1 MRVKDLTVFFLVVF
15 SCFGSCASMDLKT
28 YLTRV
33 LNTPQAHD
41 RERAEQDILQALK
54 EKQDAYEAAK
64 ENEQSLANRTLTAA
78 TIAATGIGG
87 MELARGL
94 SEQKAD
100 KAAEQD
106 MAAYI
111 ETFRCE
117 YGNGKQV
124 KAGPDEIE
132 LPGGNDETF
141 MKLRSEYMALAADLK
156 ERKLALGM
164 KPGIESEEILDKSQ
178 MGLYDDENI
187 GIESGAYSSFY
198 RAQMLNSEEDQAKI
212 DEDAK
217 KSKARVIGG
226 GIAAGV
232 GVVGSIV
239 GNLLINGVGKRK
251 QLNNEITE
259 IKINR
264 DKVTSELY
272 NYLQSEID
280 TCNEKIQKNKKL
292 VDSIKTSQ
300 SAAVLQNKN
309 VEDYINKV
317 ESTEPLQ
324 GLDDIIKLKD
334 HPLCD

>member
-1 MRVKDLTVFFLVVF
+1 
-15 SCFGSCASMDLKT
+15 
-28 YLTRV
+28 
-33 LNTPQAHD
+33 LNV
-41 RERAEQDILQALK
+41 LK
-54 EKQDAYEAAK
+54 ELGWDTSENDERKDIYQKLEKLVNDIKNINQNITTVKSQNESTSETAQDAYEAAK

-187 GIESGAYSSFY
+187 GIESGAYSSLY

-232 GVVGSIV
+232 GVVGGAI
-239 GNLLINGVGKRK
+239 GNALINGDLGNLIKDNKGKG
-251 QLNNEITE
+251 LS
-259 IKINR
+259 
-264 DKVTSELY
+264 SE
-272 NYLQSEID
+272 
-280 TCNEKIQKNKKL
+280 NK
-292 VDSIKTSQ
+292 
-300 SAAVLQNKN
+300 AV
-309 VEDYINKV
+309 INKFKEKLKSIGMTNV
-317 ESTEPLQ
+317 DKLNFNNIDITSMSDAIDGTDFSGYSSLLQ
-324 GLDDIIKLKD
+324 GKDATKLLNTSSKDNFIKSLGGALGITK
-334 HPLCD
+334 